1 MHRFV
6 PLAVILLLAGFA
18 AAHWLPFAGPG
29 QATTAPNPV
38 APHFDAALPIEQRLL
53 ELERA
58 VSEERQARQLLQEEL
73 VYLTAELDELRP
85 SPRFTASDAS
95 ETGSPD
101 AVAVTT
107 SGPAAETSRRRARLS
122 RSEQLVA
129 AGFAPDR
136 AAWIEQRE
144 AQLQLE
150 LLDARYEA
158 QRSGDYD
165 AYRQLRERSGD
176 VLRDELGPTDYERYL
191 EGIGRPTTITVSSV
205 MDGSPAQRAGLRPGD
220 EIVSYGGRRTYSMS
234 DLSDA
239 IVDGQPGQTV
249 LVNIVRDGIP
259 MQVALPRG
267 AVGISGGGRR
277 NR

>member
-29 QATTAPNPV
+29 AADTEPNPGV
-38 APHFDAALPIEQRLL
+38 PHFDASRPIEQRLL

-85 SPRFTASDAS
+85 SPA
-95 ETGSPD
+95 D
-101 AVAVTT
+101 AVAVTA
-107 SGPAAETSRRRARLS
+107 SGPAGEQSRRRTRLS

-136 AAWIEQRE
+136 VAWIEQRE

-165 AYRQLRERSGD
+165 TYRQLRERSGD
-176 VLRDELGPTDYERYL
+176 VLRDELGPADYERYL
-191 EGIGRPTTITVSSV
+191 EGTGRPTSITVSSV